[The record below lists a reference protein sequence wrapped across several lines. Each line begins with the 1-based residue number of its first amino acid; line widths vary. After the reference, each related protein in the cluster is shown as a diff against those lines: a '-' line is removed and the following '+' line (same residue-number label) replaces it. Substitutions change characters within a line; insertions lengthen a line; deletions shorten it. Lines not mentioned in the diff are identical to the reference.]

1 MSTSTPHPRP
11 VRKGANTNPGQ
22 VVLDQRHKRRTPAQ
36 VRADNERAELE
47 AAAAQAK
54 AAAEH
59 QGKIQSTAAIED
71 QIRAEDIE
79 DAKHATHPDRRSEQK
94 VSHTRTTAKT
104 KAAGQKTATTATE
117 KIATAATGKIATPAA
132 IKKTATAVSKKIPM
146 IPTKNMTR
154 AVAHTSVP
162 ASASNALPQNPEDDE
177 DYEGQ
182 VEDPINVAEMEVDD
196 ISEGAETF
204 PPESTVDTES
214 DGMAIS
220 LDEDHDDDED
230 FDPPVDDNVEH
241 SGEELGTAVIKKKL
255 KKSRV
260 IDRSLRQVINSAR
273 DRPPLTVT
281 VIAKCKVT
289 DNTDSSAASETKR
302 AKKANVAAGLRPD
315 WRKHLAAQ
323 TISRR
328 STPATKAADDEEPV
342 VAGEFDEDESP
353 EQLNATQKSKL
364 SVRMKVKI
372 QDVDVGKVKT
382 SNADIATATTVRFK
396 RMPVGCLPF
405 PTGAAGQSCAE
416 KWKKEFKGT
425 AINFAASLLAPF
437 SSNALLHDYVQEWW
451 EYIFD
456 FTMEEHWTW
465 TENNQDAWPAVVE
478 QTSKIITEWRSSI
491 GKDAIAILGDLFEKY
506 EMTKVEIIDWVE
518 EQRGDPGEFRWLYA
532 NPDAPKGQK
541 GAFQSDL
548 VLEIFATHLKQAAGA
563 AMDYGLPVGG
573 LALCTAAMERAFE
586 LWETGEYPKKKDEK
600 KDEVAAGK
608 KRSQSAPAFGGDE
621 WIARTAGYVALAQS
635 LKEDEQ
641 WPIIISKA
649 EAHMPAGAAAAAAV
663 SQPDINSLDYIGL
676 KH

>member
-1 MSTSTPHPRP
+1 MSTSNPRPRP

-22 VVLDQRHKRRTPAQ
+22 VVLDQRQKRRTPAQ

-59 QGKIQSTAAIED
+59 QDKIQSTAAIED
-71 QIRAEDIE
+71 QIQAEDIE
-79 DAKHATHPDRRSEQK
+79 DAKHGTHPDRRSEQK
-94 VSHTRTTAKT
+94 GPRTRTMAKT
-104 KAAGQKTATTATE
+104 KAAGQKTAMAN
-117 KIATAATGKIATPAA
+117 
-132 IKKTATAVSKKIPM
+132 SKKVPM

-162 ASASNALPQNPEDDE
+162 VSASHALPQDPEDNE
-177 DYEGQ
+177 DYEDQ
-182 VEDPINVAEMEVDD
+182 VQDPINVAEMDIDD
-196 ISEGAETF
+196 ISDSAETF
-204 PPESTVDTES
+204 PPESAVDTES

-220 LDEDHDDDED
+220 LDGDHDDDED

-241 SGEELGTAVIKKKL
+241 SGEELGTAVIKNKQ
-255 KKSRV
+255 KKSKV
-260 IDRSLRQVINSAR
+260 IDRSLRQVVNSAR
-273 DRPPLTVT
+273 DCPPSTV
-281 VIAKCKVT
+281 VAKRKVT
-289 DNTDSSAASETKR
+289 DNTERISGSAASETKR
-302 AKKANVAAGLRPD
+302 AKKADVAAGLRPD
-315 WRKHLAAQ
+315 WRKRLATR

-364 SVRMKVKI
+364 SVRVRIGLKSTKEMKIKI

-416 KWKKEFKGT
+416 KWKKGFKGT
-425 AINFAASLLAPF
+425 AINFAASLIAPF

-451 EYIFD
+451 EYVFD

-465 TENNQDAWPAVVE
+465 TENDQDALPAVVE
-478 QTSKIITEWRSSI
+478 QTSKIMSEWRSSI

-506 EMTKVEIIDWVE
+506 EMTKDEIVAWVE

-532 NPDAPKGQK
+532 DPDAPKGQK

-548 VLEIFATHLKQAAGA
+548 VSEIFATHLKQAAGA

-586 LWETGEYPKKKDEK
+586 LWETGEDPKKKDEK

-635 LKEDEQ
+635 LKEDDQ
-641 WPIIISKA
+641 WPVIISKA
-649 EAHMPAGAAAAAAV
+649 EARMPARATAAAVV
-663 SQPDINSLDYIGL
+663 SQPDINILDYIGP